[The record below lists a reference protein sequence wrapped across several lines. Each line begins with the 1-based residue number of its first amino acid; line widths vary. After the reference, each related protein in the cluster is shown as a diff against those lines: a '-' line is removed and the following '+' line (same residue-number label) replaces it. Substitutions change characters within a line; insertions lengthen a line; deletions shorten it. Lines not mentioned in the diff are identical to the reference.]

1 MLMVEF
7 NPDGSIKLPS
17 SLAKKN
23 EEDKQRMQS
32 ERCITVYKDLV
43 STTAPKKCILQ
54 ITLSNAISDTRF
66 IPTIYNE
73 FKESASVPSKIK
85 QMDEKHFEVEIGTDF
100 RRCSDCTSLL
110 NKYREHLDQ
119 NLIEKKGN
127 CTFQGRQQNF
137 AYEDYF
143 D

>member
-7 NPDGSIKLPS
+7 NPDGSLKLPGV
-17 SLAKKN
+17 LAKKN
-23 EEDKQRMQS
+23 EDDKQRMQS
-32 ERCITVYKDLV
+32 QRCITVYKDLV

-54 ITLSNAISDTRF
+54 ITLSNAISDARF
-66 IPTIYNE
+66 IPTLYNE
-73 FKESASVPSKIK
+73 FKETAKVPSKLK
-85 QMDEKHFEVEIGTDF
+85 QIDDKHFEVEIGTDF
-100 RRCSDCTSLL
+100 RRCSDCTTLL
-110 NKYREHLDQ
+110 NSYREHLNQ

-127 CTFQGRQQNF
+127 CTFQGRSQNF